1 MARAR
6 TIGWSALALA
16 VVGAVGAGVL
26 LAGTSAVGRPLDP
39 EPRLH
44 APATRAE
51 LEAASARRVF
61 FGHQSVGKNV
71 LAGVPAVYA
80 EAGLPAPEVVDLG
93 SGSSLPGPGPVLAHA
108 YIGQNG
114 DPLGK
119 IRDFDARLRGG
130 LGGQVDVAAMKLCYL
145 DITGATDL
153 DEVFTTYRDTLAALT
168 RDYPEIRF
176 VHVTTPVKTEPVDL
190 KWRAKEVL
198 GRANDNAARE
208 RYNALMRTEYAGAD
222 LLDLAAIEATGP
234 DGVLTTVPHDGRQH
248 LALDP
253 AWAHDPGHLNAA
265 GSKVAAAHFLALV
278 GRTP

>member
-6 TIGWSALALA
+6 TIGLSALALA
-16 VVGAVGAGVL
+16 VVGAVGAGIL
-26 LAGTSAVGRPLDP
+26 LMGTTAAGRPLDP
-39 EPRLH
+39 EPRVTP
-44 APATRAE
+44 PATAAE
-51 LEAASARRVF
+51 LRAASERRAF

-71 LAGVPAVYA
+71 LGGVPAVYA

-93 SGSSLPGPGPVLAHA
+93 ARASLPGSGPVLAHA
-108 YIGQNG
+108 YLGQNG

-130 LGGQVDVAAMKLCYL
+130 LGDQVDVAAMKLCYL

-153 DEVFTTYRDTLAALT
+153 DEVFATYRDTVAALE
-168 RDYPEIRF
+168 RDFPAVRF

-208 RYNALMRTEYAGAD
+208 RYNALMRSEYADVD

-265 GSKVAAAHFLALV
+265 GSKAAASHFLALL